1 MLSFNLSSVGEEII
15 PRLLEKAAE
24 SGRLN
29 SMLLKNN
36 QETRLIDFLHRAGIK
51 PPFSFNAEVPLEA
64 VEISSIGQVKFD
76 GQHRIDVV
84 IHSDRGNAVGV
95 ELKIGETRLSADQ
108 FEKRFLKPVCLSSH
122 KDARIRG
129 SMAAVLDRKGIL
141 AQQGLELKAKL
152 PFENSKP
159 LAQGWLLV
167 VRCQV
172 GASWDLQAPSIKYGR
187 ILVLEDLIKAAGGP
201 DCFNEVVADVLC
213 HKNFFADWLREEDEP
228 RV

>member
-84 IHSDRGNAVGV
+84 IHLDRGNAVGV
-95 ELKIGETRLSADQ
+95 ELKLGERDSPL
-108 FEKRFLKPVCLSSH
+108 
-122 KDARIRG
+122 I
-129 SMAAVLDRKGIL
+129 
-141 AQQGLELKAKL
+141 
-152 PFENSKP
+152 NSKS
-159 LAQGWLLV
+159 G
-167 VRCQV
+167 
-172 GASWDLQAPSIKYGR
+172 
-187 ILVLEDLIKAAGGP
+187 
-201 DCFNEVVADVLC
+201 F
-213 HKNFFADWLREEDEP
+213 
-228 RV
+228 